1 MKIINTALIIIGS
14 LIRSTDSFVTNPNRN
29 PAARTTAAR
38 SNTVSP
44 RWASTL
50 DKKDVEEKEKVATT
64 STSKK
69 MDDDNNNIDH
79 SSDNDNDN
87 DNDKDG
93 TSFGERIT
101 NSGVAS
107 AAAMATVS
115 SSSSPVNSIIKLNE

>member
-1 MKIINTALIIIGS
+1 MKIIITALIIIGS

-38 SNTVSP
+38 SNTISP
-44 RWASTL
+44 KWASTL

-64 STSKK
+64 TSTSKK

-79 SSDNDNDN
+79 ASDNDI
-87 DNDKDG
+87 DKDG

-115 SSSSPVNSIIKLNE
+115 SSSPVNSIIKLNE

>member
-1 MKIINTALIIIGS
+1 MKIIITALIIIGS

-64 STSKK
+64 TSTSKK
-69 MDDDNNNIDH
+69 MDDNNNNIDH
-79 SSDNDNDN
+79 SSDNDN

-115 SSSSPVNSIIKLNE
+115 SRCPVNSITKMNE

>member
-1 MKIINTALIIIGS
+1 MKIIITALIIIGS

-64 STSKK
+64 TSTSKK
-69 MDDDNNNIDH
+69 MGDDNNNIDH
-79 SSDNDNDN
+79 SSDNDI

-115 SSSSPVNSIIKLNE
+115 SSSPVNSIIKLNE

>member
-69 MDDDNNNIDH
+69 MDDNNNNNIDH
-79 SSDNDNDN
+79 SSDNDI
-87 DNDKDG
+87 DKDG

-115 SSSSPVNSIIKLNE
+115 SSSPVNSIIKLNE

>member
-1 MKIINTALIIIGS
+1 MKIIITALIIIGS

-64 STSKK
+64 TSTSKK

-79 SSDNDNDN
+79 SSDNDI
-87 DNDKDG
+87 DKDG

-115 SSSSPVNSIIKLNE
+115 SSSPVNSIIKLNE

>member
-1 MKIINTALIIIGS
+1 MKIIITALIIIGS

-50 DKKDVEEKEKVATT
+50 DKKDVEEKEKVASTT

-79 SSDNDNDN
+79 ASDNDI
-87 DNDKDG
+87 DKDG

-115 SSSSPVNSIIKLNE
+115 SSSPVNSIIKLNE

>member
-1 MKIINTALIIIGS
+1 MKIIITALIIIGS

-87 DNDKDG
+87 DKDG

-115 SSSSPVNSIIKLNE
+115 SSSPVNSIIKLNE

>member
-64 STSKK
+64 TSTSKK

-79 SSDNDNDN
+79 ASDNDI
-87 DNDKDG
+87 DKDG

-115 SSSSPVNSIIKLNE
+115 SSSPVNSIIKLNE

>member
-1 MKIINTALIIIGS
+1 M
-14 LIRSTDSFVTNPNRN
+14 IRSTDSFVTNPNRN

-64 STSKK
+64 TSTSKK

-79 SSDNDNDN
+79 SSDNDI
-87 DNDKDG
+87 DKDG

-115 SSSSPVNSIIKLNE
+115 SSSPVNSIIKLNE

>member
-1 MKIINTALIIIGS
+1 MKIIFTALIIIGS
-14 LIRSTDSFVTNPNRN
+14 LIQSTDSFVTNPNSN
-29 PAARTTAAR
+29 PAARSTTR

-50 DKKDVEEKEKVATT
+50 DKKDVEEVEEVATT

-69 MDDDNNNIDH
+69 MNDNNNNNNSDH
-79 SSDNDNDN
+79 SSDNDSNM
-87 DNDKDG
+87 DG

-115 SSSSPVNSIIKLNE
+115 SSPVNSIIKMNE

>member
-1 MKIINTALIIIGS
+1 MKIIITALIIIGS

-29 PAARTTAAR
+29 LASRTTAAR

-50 DKKDVEEKEKVATT
+50 DKKDVEEKVATTT

-69 MDDDNNNIDH
+69 MDDNNNIDH

-115 SSSSPVNSIIKLNE
+115 SISLVNSIIKMNE

>member
-1 MKIINTALIIIGS
+1 MKIIITALIIIGS

-29 PAARTTAAR
+29 LASRTTAAR

-50 DKKDVEEKEKVATT
+50 DKKDVEEKVATTT

-115 SSSSPVNSIIKLNE
+115 SSSPVNSIIKMNE

>member
-1 MKIINTALIIIGS
+1 MKIIITALIIIGS

-79 SSDNDNDN
+79 SSDNDND
-87 DNDKDG
+87 KDG

-115 SSSSPVNSIIKLNE
+115 SSSPVNSIIKLNE

>member
-1 MKIINTALIIIGS
+1 MKIIITTFIIIGS
-14 LIRSTDSFVTNPNRN
+14 LIQSTDAFVTNPNRN
-29 PAARTTAAR
+29 SAAAATTT

-50 DKKDVEEKEKVATT
+50 DKKDVEEEIDT
-64 STSKK
+64 SNKIN
-69 MDDDNNNIDH
+69 DNNSDH

-87 DNDKDG
+87 DSNKDG

-115 SSSSPVNSIIKLNE
+115 TIV

>member
-1 MKIINTALIIIGS
+1 MKIIITALIIIGS

-79 SSDNDNDN
+79 SSDNDI
-87 DNDKDG
+87 DKDG

-115 SSSSPVNSIIKLNE
+115 SSSPVNSIIKLNE

>member
-1 MKIINTALIIIGS
+1 MKIIITALIIIGS
-14 LIRSTDSFVTNPNRN
+14 LIRSTDSFATNPNRN
-29 PAARTTAAR
+29 SASRTTTT

-50 DKKDVEEKEKVATT
+50 DKKDVEEEEQVAIATT
-64 STSKK
+64 SISNK
-69 MDDDNNNIDH
+69 MNDNNSDH
-79 SSDNDNDN
+79 SSDSDNDN
-87 DNDKDG
+87 NKDG

-115 SSSSPVNSIIKLNE
+115 SRYSQFHH

>member
-1 MKIINTALIIIGS
+1 MKIIITALIIIGS

-64 STSKK
+64 TSTSKK

-79 SSDNDNDN
+79 ASDNDI
-87 DNDKDG
+87 DKDG

-115 SSSSPVNSIIKLNE
+115 SRSPVNSIIKLNE

>member
-1 MKIINTALIIIGS
+1 MKIIITALIIIGS

-64 STSKK
+64 TSTSKK
-69 MDDDNNNIDH
+69 MDDDNNNNIDH
-79 SSDNDNDN
+79 SSDNDNEE
-87 DNDKDG
+87 DG

-115 SSSSPVNSIIKLNE
+115 SSSPVNSIIKLNE

>member
-1 MKIINTALIIIGS
+1 MKIIITALIIIGS

-79 SSDNDNDN
+79 ASDNDI
-87 DNDKDG
+87 DKDG

-115 SSSSPVNSIIKLNE
+115 SSSPVNSIIKVNE

>member
-1 MKIINTALIIIGS
+1 MKIIITALIIIGS

-64 STSKK
+64 TSTSKK

-79 SSDNDNDN
+79 ASDNDI
-87 DNDKDG
+87 DKDG

-115 SSSSPVNSIIKLNE
+115 SSSPVNSIRKMNE

>member
-1 MKIINTALIIIGS
+1 MKIIITALIIIGS

-79 SSDNDNDN
+79 ASDNDI
-87 DNDKDG
+87 DKDG

-115 SSSSPVNSIIKLNE
+115 SSSPVNSIIKLNE

>member
-1 MKIINTALIIIGS
+1 MKIIITALIIIGS

-64 STSKK
+64 TSTSKK

-79 SSDNDNDN
+79 ASDNDI
-87 DNDKDG
+87 DKDG

-115 SSSSPVNSIIKLNE
+115 SSSPVNSIIKLNE

>member
-1 MKIINTALIIIGS
+1 M
-14 LIRSTDSFVTNPNRN
+14 IRSTDSFVTNPNRN

-64 STSKK
+64 TSTSKK

-79 SSDNDNDN
+79 ASDNDI
-87 DNDKDG
+87 DKDG

-115 SSSSPVNSIIKLNE
+115 SSSPVNSIIKLNE